1 MPDALSVD
9 ALCGFGAKKFKGCT
23 EFIQLGRW
31 MNVNAEVCAGHF
43 ARFIRISGS
52 VLVHARH
59 KCHIP
64 GRGGILV
71 ATLFAVKVTPIAG
84 MLPSSRLARCFHS
97 GALS

>member
-31 MNVNAEVCAGHF
+31 MNVNTEVCAGHF
-43 ARFIRISGS
+43 ALLIRTPGS
-52 VLVHARH
+52 VLVRSSH
-59 KCHIP
+59 KCHIS
-64 GRGGILV
+64 GRGGILS
-71 ATLFAVKVTPIAG
+71 AMLFAVKVSPIAG
-84 MLPSSRLARCFHS
+84 MLPSSRLARRVRG